1 MCSSPAQILL
11 YQPTPPSISM
21 PITEED
27 HAATLS
33 LYNLSQA
40 RRPGAPLSLKIV
52 VGLTSVHKFG
62 PCMLVAQN
70 HCSLPALSFY
80 RGYFWTVHRCKDSVK
95 KIQSHVCTSTY

>member
-1 MCSSPAQILL
+1 M
-11 YQPTPPSISM
+11 PP
-21 PITEED
+21 
-27 HAATLS
+27 LS
-33 LYNLSQA
+33 LSNLSQA

-80 RGYFWTVHRCKDSVK
+80 RGYFWTAQMQRQCKKNSVTCVH
-95 KIQSHVCTSTY
+95 

>member
-1 MCSSPAQILL
+1 M
-11 YQPTPPSISM
+11 PP
-21 PITEED
+21 
-27 HAATLS
+27 LS
-33 LYNLSQA
+33 LSNLSQA